1 MCQACEMAD
10 MERQWEMIEI
20 ISTGRLPDGHTVE
33 DLRAM
38 GLPVPGEL
46 YRETQADGSVL
57 IRQRSPQEIKAI
69 AASQTKTFECDS
81 PK

>member
-1 MCQACEMAD
+1 MAD